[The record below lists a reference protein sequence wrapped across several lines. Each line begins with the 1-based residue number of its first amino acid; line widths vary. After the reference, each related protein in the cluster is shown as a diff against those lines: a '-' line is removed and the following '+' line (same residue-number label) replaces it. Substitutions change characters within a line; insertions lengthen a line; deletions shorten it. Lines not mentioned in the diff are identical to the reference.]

1 MKGRPSFAFNAETED
16 LYIIGEDS
24 VHTIAAKDTP
34 SVTASTNYS
43 RMYAVNPSIY
53 NSRTGKIYN
62 VFTDQKTVREY
73 DFSSKS
79 WNGNFDNTTS
89 EYWQVNKFFSSD
101 NNLFILCGYGQLR
114 YKNMIQRYNVFTK
127 QWDILQPKGDFL
139 TPRYLA
145 ALGTTASGDTAY
157 LLGGFG
163 SNKGDQLLSPKH
175 FYDLLRYDVKT
186 NTLKKIYTLPEP
198 EEQFVFANSIVLD
211 ADNEHYYALVFPN
224 SRFNTSL
231 QLIKGSLSKPE
242 YSFLGQP
249 FPYSFND
256 VRSFTDLY
264 YCKRSNRLLATTL
277 FFQGDQSEVKVYSID
292 FPPNAITTRDTPD
305 GVTTDRSP
313 FRILYFI
320 IPAAMLMIVFFFVR
334 RRLRARK
341 QIANDSNLS
350 ESFRE
355 LTPDPSVDLSK
366 IIIETSPAAAL
377 IQPEQQVSHAN
388 NEHTEK
394 TVSKEVSLQ
403 SAMGYIEEENGE
415 IAKSKLL
422 LFGSF
427 EAITADGVKITKQFT
442 PLLKEMFLLILID
455 SLRYNKGVSAE
466 KLNEV
471 LWSDKDIKD
480 ANNNRAVNIVKL
492 KNILD
497 KLGGC
502 TISRESGNW
511 KFEYDASLIYID
523 LADYLNIFFKQSSDE
538 GRLQLSK
545 LIRIGKA
552 GSLLQEMHYKWLDGI
567 KAEISNDLVES
578 LLKYADQ
585 LDIHTNTEEIITIC
599 NVIFNFDELD
609 EHALKLKCKSLIGAG
624 RHTLANTTLT
634 KFAAKYKEDFR
645 ESNNSVLRHHL

>member
-1 MKGRPSFAFNAETED
+1 M
-16 LYIIGEDS
+16 
-24 VHTIAAKDTP
+24 
-34 SVTASTNYS
+34 
-43 RMYAVNPSIY
+43 
-53 NSRTGKIYN
+53 
-62 VFTDQKTVREY
+62 
-73 DFSSKS
+73 
-79 WNGNFDNTTS
+79 
-89 EYWQVNKFFSSD
+89 
-101 NNLFILCGYGQLR
+101 
-114 YKNMIQRYNVFTK
+114 
-127 QWDILQPKGDFL
+127 
-139 TPRYLA
+139 
-145 ALGTTASGDTAY
+145 
-157 LLGGFG
+157 
-163 SNKGDQLLSPKH
+163 
-175 FYDLLRYDVKT
+175 
-186 NTLKKIYTLPEP
+186 
-198 EEQFVFANSIVLD
+198 VLD

-249 FPYSFND
+249 FPFSFND

-264 YCKRSNRLLATTL
+264 YCKNTKRLLATTL
-277 FFQGDQSEVKVYSID
+277 FFQGDQSEVRVYTID
-292 FPPNAITTRDTPD
+292 FPPNAITIRDQP
-305 GVTTDRSP
+305 GGLITDQSP
-313 FRILYFI
+313 FRSLYFI
-320 IPAAMLMIVFFFVR
+320 IPAAMLIVAFYFVR
-334 RRLRARK
+334 RKWRK
-341 QIANDSNLS
+341 KKRVADNNNVS
-350 ESFRE
+350 ESIHE
-355 LTPDPSVDLSK
+355 LTPELPVDLSK
-366 IIIETSPAAAL
+366 TIIEIPHFGEPLAGLT
-377 IQPEQQVSHAN
+377 QPDQQVSHTN
-388 NEHTEK
+388 NEHIEK
-394 TVSKEVSLQ
+394 TVLKETSQPDAL
-403 SAMGYIEEENGE
+403 GYIEEENAE
-415 IAKSKLL
+415 TAKSRLL

-427 EAITADGVKITKQFT
+427 EAITADGNKITRQFT

-480 ANNNRAVNIVKL
+480 ANNNRSVNLVKL

-511 KFEYDASLIYID
+511 KFEYDPSRIYID
-523 LADYLNIFFKQSSDE
+523 LAEYLNIFLKRSSDE
-538 GRLQLSK
+538 GGLQFSN

-552 GSLLQEMHYKWLDGI
+552 GSLLQEMHYKWLDSI

-634 KFAAKYKEDFR
+634 KFAAKYKEIYGEDYR
-645 ESNNSVLRHHL
+645 ESNNSLLTH